1 MVMYDLWHTWTYLV
15 NRCYQGD
22 DWDKVTCATRANAF
36 YLRLSWCFLWLVLL
50 ANCTLGSKWRA
61 CSQSTPREK
70 NNLWSQ
76 ELRVSF
82 PCNFRII
89 YLIKPVWSWCACLFS
104 LTLTAEIWSCVTL
117 RWRKKELYE
126 SLLRKGKCYKNC
138 HKFFSKIVLFKFQV
152 HEKDRSQLR
161 STQSVGF

>member
-50 ANCTLGSKWRA
+50 VNCTLASKWRA

-117 RWRKKELYE
+117 CDE
-126 SLLRKGKCYKNC
+126 GKKNC
-138 HKFFSKIVLFKFQV
+138 TKAYLGKESAIKIVTNSFPK
-152 HEKDRSQLR
+152 
-161 STQSVGF
+161 